1 MDKVEMDRIEK
12 ELIKQLRKTSFIDK
26 EMVKLAYQQ
35 DLVVE
40 DEMVKAIL
48 RVGVDVD
55 KERLQKW
62 LDLCVKLE
70 AIDESTQIDIAI
82 SKKFKELHDREQY
95 LKRELE
101 QYEHMWSHLKMWVY
115 KIDLKHPLAVY
126 PKVCALTDLCAIIG
140 LSYKATFDLL
150 LQNSSITKQKS
161 IGSFIV
167 TLMNSPITKRCF
179 VIAFS
184 PFGRRTSFLSKAK
197 NLYHLRL

>member
-55 KERLQKW
+55 EKRLKKW

-70 AIDESTQIDIAI
+70 AIDESTLIDIAI
-82 SKKFKELHDREQY
+82 SKKFKELNDKIYQ
-95 LKRELE
+95 LKQEVE
-101 QYEHMWSHLKMWVY
+101 YY
-115 KIDLKHPLAVY
+115 KTICEDL
-126 PKVCALTDLCAIIG
+126 
-140 LSYKATFDLL
+140 
-150 LQNSSITKQKS
+150 NEE
-161 IGSFIV
+161 
-167 TLMNSPITKRCF
+167 KRCQDQDF
-179 VIAFS
+179 
-184 PFGRRTSFLSKAK
+184 
-197 NLYHLRL
+197 